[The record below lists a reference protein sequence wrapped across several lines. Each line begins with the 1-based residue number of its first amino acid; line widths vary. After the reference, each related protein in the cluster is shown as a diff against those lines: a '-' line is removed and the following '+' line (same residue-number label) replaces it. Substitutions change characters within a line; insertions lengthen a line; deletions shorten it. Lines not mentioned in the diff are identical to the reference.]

1 MLVHPIETVLF
12 DLDGT
17 LRHNVPSADD
27 FQYDFALQFGLKDE
41 PGKQAKGTRWAHAY
55 WAQSS
60 DLLSDID
67 QFGLM
72 DDAFW
77 IHYAYRYLCALDVP
91 QAQALDLAP
100 RLFQGMQEKFE
111 PENHI
116 YPCVLDTLGKLKT
129 SGYTLGLVSNRS
141 RPCQEECQQLGLL
154 EYFEFAY
161 VAAEVDAWKPDPRIF
176 DRALK
181 ITGSLP
187 PQTLYIGD
195 NYYADVLGAQNAGM
209 QAVLL
214 DPHETFAGADFI
226 GDCTVIH
233 SIQELGSLLIEPYQN
248 TLA

>member
-27 FQYDFALQFGLKDE
+27 FQYDFALQFGVRDE
-41 PGKQAKGTRWAHAY
+41 PGKQAMGARWAHAY
-55 WAQSS
+55 WAQSA
-60 DLLSDID
+60 DLLSDIE

-77 IHYAYRYLCALDVP
+77 TRYAYRYLRALDVP
-91 QAQALDLAP
+91 ESQALDLAP
-100 RLFQGMQEKFE
+100 RLFQSMQDRFE

-116 YPCVLDTLGKLKT
+116 YPCVLHTLQKLKS

-141 RPCQEECQQLGLL
+141 RPCQEECQQLGIL

-176 DRALK
+176 DRALE
-181 ITGSLP
+181 ITGSQPLR
-187 PQTLYIGD
+187 TLYIGD
-195 NYYADVLGAQNAGM
+195 NYFADVLGAKNAGM

-214 DPHETFAGADFI
+214 DPNGTFTGADFI
-226 GDCTVIH
+226 RDCTVIH
-233 SIQELGSLLIEPYQN
+233 SLQELGSLLIEPLQN
-248 TLA
+248 PLA

>member
-27 FQYDFALQFGLKDE
+27 FQYDFALQFGIRDE
-41 PGKQAKGTRWAHAY
+41 PGRQAKGARWAHEY

-67 QFGLM
+67 RFGLG
-72 DDAFW
+72 DDSFW
-77 IHYAYRYLCALDVP
+77 INYAFRYLQSLGVAQP
-91 QAQALDLAP
+91 QALDLAP
-100 RLFQGMQEKFE
+100 RLFQSMQEKFE

-116 YPCVLDTLGKLKT
+116 DPCVQETLLKLKGE
-129 SGYTLGLVSNRS
+129 GYNLGLVSNRS
-141 RPCQEECQQLGLL
+141 TPCQEECQQLGLL
-154 EYFEFAY
+154 EYFDFAY

-176 DRALK
+176 DRALE
-181 ITGSLP
+181 ITGSS
-187 PQTLYIGD
+187 PQRTIYIGD
-195 NYYADVLGAQNAGM
+195 NYFADVLGAKNAGL

-214 DPHETFAGADFI
+214 DPNGTFTEPNFLQ
-226 GDCTVIH
+226 DCTVIC
-233 SIQELGSLLIEPYQN
+233 SIQELDPLLIGSRQD

>member
-27 FQYDFALQFGLKDE
+27 FQYDFALQFGVRDE
-41 PGKQAKGTRWAHAY
+41 PGKQAKGARWAHAY
-55 WAQSS
+55 WAQST

-77 IHYAYRYLCALDVP
+77 THYAYRYLRALDVP
-91 QAQALDLAP
+91 RSRALDLAP
-100 RLFQGMQEKFE
+100 RLFQCMQENFE
-111 PENHI
+111 PESHI
-116 YPCVLDTLGKLKT
+116 YPCAMDTLGKLKT

-176 DRALK
+176 GRALE

-187 PQTLYIGD
+187 LQTLYIGD
-195 NYYADVLGAQNAGM
+195 NYYADVLGAKNAGI

-214 DPHETFAGADFI
+214 DPNGTFTDVAFTR
-226 GDCTVIH
+226 DCTVIH
-233 SIQELGSLLIEPYQN
+233 TIQELGSLL
-248 TLA
+248 